1 MSRKIIE
8 ILKFSVGTLFISLV
22 IYEYYIGQSDGF
34 FSSYTLYGIFGI
46 YVVVF
51 YLSKNID
58 Y

>member
-1 MSRKIIE
+1 MWRKIIE

-34 FSSYTLYGIFGI
+34 FSSYILYGIFGI

>member
-8 ILKFSVGTLFISLV
+8 IVKFSVGTLFISLV
-22 IYEYYIGQSDGF
+22 IYEYYIAQSAGC
-34 FSSYTLYGIFGI
+34 FSSYILYGIFGI